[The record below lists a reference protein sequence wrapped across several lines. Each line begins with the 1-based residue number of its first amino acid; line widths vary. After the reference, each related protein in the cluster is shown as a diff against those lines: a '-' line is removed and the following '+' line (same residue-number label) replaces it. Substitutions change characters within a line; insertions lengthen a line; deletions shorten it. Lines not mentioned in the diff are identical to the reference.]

1 MGKVNSGIA
10 TFSSYPVSEA
20 ERIQLPI
27 PFSWPVR
34 MANLKRCVLISRIP
48 LKNSDKEL
56 VLINLHLEAYDD
68 GEGKKAQTEMLRE
81 IMQAERE
88 KGNYV
93 IAGGDFNQTFSSADI
108 SSYVTKPDN
117 WQAGMLETSEFGKG
131 WQFLM
136 NEKVPSCR
144 SLIEPYA
151 DADKKDFQYYL
162 IDGFIVSDNI
172 KVSSIE
178 NQDLGFVVS
187 DHNPVLLKLQLVK

>member
-1 MGKVNSGIA
+1 
-10 TFSSYPVSEA
+10 
-20 ERIQLPI
+20 
-27 PFSWPVR
+27 
-34 MANLKRCVLISRIP
+34 
-48 LKNSDKEL
+48 
-56 VLINLHLEAYDD
+56 
-68 GEGKKAQTEMLRE
+68 
-81 IMQAERE
+81 
-88 KGNYV
+88 
-93 IAGGDFNQTFSSADI
+93 
-108 SSYVTKPDN
+108 
-117 WQAGMLETSEFGKG
+117 
-131 WQFLM
+131 M